1 MLRFEGVV
9 RDGVIVPDEPVTLKD
24 GTRVSFEDVADI
36 DEAAEPVLVTTFA
49 ERYAEFRG
57 CLPADTPSDLSTQ
70 HEHYRLGTPK
80 R

>member
-1 MLRFEGVV
+1 MLKFEGVV

-24 GTRVSFEDVADI
+24 GTRVQIVDVDI
-36 DEAAEPVLVTTFA
+36 AEEPIRIPTFA
-49 ERYAEFRG
+49 ERYAQFRG